1 IMSIGKNGRAEKNRL
16 GPGTKTLG
24 LLGHQWGID
33 YSSAIV
39 FCRQAGPRKGVENAF
54 PVDIF
59 GPPRISSYSVRPNLG
74 AGGREFKSHRPDQLE
89 GLRGASSFRFG
100 A

>member
-1 IMSIGKNGRAEKNRL
+1 MVSIGKNGRAEKSP
-16 GPGTKTLG
+16 GPQDQDPGP
-24 LLGHQWGID
+24 LGHRWGID
-33 YSSAIV
+33 YSSTIV
-39 FCRQAGPRKGVENAF
+39 FCRQTGTRKGVENAF

-59 GPPRISSYSVRPNLG
+59 GLPRISSYSVRPNLG

-89 GLRGASSFRFG
+89 GLHGASSFRFG